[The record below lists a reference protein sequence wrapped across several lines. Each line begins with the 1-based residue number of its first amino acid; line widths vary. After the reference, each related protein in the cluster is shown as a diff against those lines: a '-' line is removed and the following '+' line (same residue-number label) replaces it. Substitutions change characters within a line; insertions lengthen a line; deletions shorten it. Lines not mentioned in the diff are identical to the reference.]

1 MGEFGGGGSS
11 CEAVEIQLRKRARE
25 AFRSSDLGTV
35 FDLVGVEGATDE
47 AAEEALKAV
56 LASKTADYMLKAMKE
71 AKKRGMD
78 VGAAAILI
86 AAGKD
91 GVEA

>member
-1 MGEFGGGGSS
+1 MGEFGVGGGN
-11 CEAVEIQLRKRARE
+11 CEAVAIQLRKKAKE
-25 AFRSSDLGTV
+25 AFRDSDLGTV
-35 FDLVGVEGATDE
+35 FDLMGAEGTDG

-56 LASKTADYMLKAMKE
+56 LASKTADYILKARKE
-71 AKKRGMD
+71 AKRRGMD
-78 VGAAAILI
+78 FGAAAILI